1 MKNIMKKAL
10 ALLLTAVMLFSMV
23 GTALAAGSGKVS
35 ISSSTNA
42 TPGAEVTLKV
52 SIDTNPGFY
61 SGTVDISF
69 DERLTC
75 VSCEGT
81 NLFGD
86 NVYASQSIYNDKNY
100 VRIRYENRDLELL
113 EAKTGVIATLTFA
126 IPESATNGTK
136 YSVSI
141 KDLDF
146 TDTDDS
152 ITFTGTGGTITVV
165 TDEQFK
171 ITAEAGYNGSISPT
185 SAMVGEGGSQT
196 FTITPNDGYHIKDV
210 KVDGTSVKS
219 QLVAVEGSAI
229 VKTYT
234 MSNID
239 DSHKV
244 TATFEAHSY
253 IDTVTPPT
261 CSAEG
266 YTTHTC
272 DCGYSYVDTPT
283 KKLEHTWGDGVVT
296 KEPTCT
302 DKGVKTFTCATCGG
316 TYTESIAATGH
327 TWGDYVETTPATC
340 VSEGKKTR
348 TCTTCGATETEKI
361 AATGEHTWNEG
372 VVTKEPT
379 CTEKG
384 EKTHTCTVC
393 GETKTV
399 EIAALGGNHTWDE
412 GKVTKEPTDT
422 EKGEKTYTCTKCGA
436 TKTEEIAATG
446 NHTWDE
452 GQVNKPATCTEP
464 GVMTYTCKDCDATR
478 TELIPATGHKWDE
491 GEETKAPTCTEQ
503 GVKTFTCEHCGDTY
517 TENLAATGHKW
528 DDGKCT
534 ICGQKKPDQQPS
546 VSFVDVKPDAYY
558 YNAVLWAVE
567 NGITT
572 GTTTTTFSPDNNC
585 TRGQAVT
592 FLWRAFGCPEVESSA
607 TFSDVV
613 KGSYYE
619 KAVAWAVSEGIT
631 KGTSKTTFSPDATCT
646 RSQIV
651 TFLFRAEDAIAGS
664 AVNPF
669 KDVAESTYYY
679 NAVLWAVENGI
690 TTGTTTTTFSPDNN
704 CTRGQIVTFLF
715 RDMAK

>member
-100 VRIRYENRDLELL
+100 VRIRYENKDLELL

-146 TDTDDS
+146 IDTDDS

-171 ITAEAGYNGSISPT
+171 ITTEAGYNGSISPT
-185 SAMVGEGGSQT
+185 SPMVGEGGSQT

-219 QLVAVEGSAI
+219 QLVAVEGSAT

-253 IDTVTPPT
+253 TDTVTPPT

-283 KKLEHTWGDGVVT
+283 VKLEHTWDAGVVT

-302 DKGVKTFTCATCGG
+302 DKGET
-316 TYTESIAATGH
+316 TYTCTVCGATKVKANIDPTGNEH
-327 TWGDYVETTPATC
+327 EWDDGVVTTPATC
-340 VSEGKKTR
+340 GADGVKTY
-348 TCTTCGATETEKI
+348 TCALCGATKTQAI
-361 AATGEHTWNEG
+361 PATGKHTSDAG

-384 EKTHTCTVC
+384 V
-393 GETKTV
+393 
-399 EIAALGGNHTWDE
+399 
-412 GKVTKEPTDT
+412 
-422 EKGEKTYTCTKCGA
+422 KTYTCT
-436 TKTEEIAATG
+436 
-446 NHTWDE
+446 
-452 GQVNKPATCTEP
+452 V
-464 GVMTYTCKDCDATR
+464 CKLS
-478 TELIPATGHKWDE
+478 LIH
-491 GEETKAPTCTEQ
+491 
-503 GVKTFTCEHCGDTY
+503 
-517 TENLAATGHKW
+517 
-528 DDGKCT
+528 
-534 ICGQKKPDQQPS
+534 I
-546 VSFVDVKPDAYY
+546 
-558 YNAVLWAVE
+558 
-567 NGITT
+567 
-572 GTTTTTFSPDNNC
+572 
-585 TRGQAVT
+585 
-592 FLWRAFGCPEVESSA
+592 
-607 TFSDVV
+607 
-613 KGSYYE
+613 
-619 KAVAWAVSEGIT
+619 
-631 KGTSKTTFSPDATCT
+631 
-646 RSQIV
+646 
-651 TFLFRAEDAIAGS
+651 
-664 AVNPF
+664 
-669 KDVAESTYYY
+669 
-679 NAVLWAVENGI
+679 
-690 TTGTTTTTFSPDNN
+690 
-704 CTRGQIVTFLF
+704 
-715 RDMAK
+715 

>member
-1 MKNIMKKAL
+1 MKTILKKTI
-10 ALLLTAVMLFSMV
+10 ALLLTAAMLCSMI
-23 GTALAAGSGKVS
+23 GAAFAAGSPTVS
-35 ISSSTNA
+35 ISSVKNVA
-42 TPGAEVTLKV
+42 PGDEVTLTV
-52 SIDTNPGFY
+52 SISNNPGFWM
-61 SGTVDISF
+61 GTVDIKYDTGLTYVGYEDLRAFS
-69 DERLTC
+69 DLPVSVTASNPIRLTWADLN
-75 VSCEGT
+75 SEE
-81 NLFGD
+81 LH
-86 NVYASQSIYNDKNY
+86 S
-100 VRIRYENRDLELL
+100 EN
-113 EAKTGVIATLTFA
+113 GGMVTLTFKVPNDA
-126 IPESATNGTK
+126 KNESTYNVEVSDIEMTN
-136 YSVSI
+136 
-141 KDLDF
+141 LDG
-146 TDTDDS
+146 DVINS
-152 ITFTGTGGTITVV
+152 FTGSDGKITVV
-165 TDEQFK
+165 TDEQYK

-219 QLVAVEGSAI
+219 QLVAVEGSAT

-253 IDTVTPPT
+253 TDTVTPPT

-302 DKGVKTFTCATCGG
+302 DKGET
-316 TYTESIAATGH
+316 TYTCTVCRATK
-327 TWGDYVETTPATC
+327 VEANIPANGNEHEWDDGVVTTPATC
-340 VSEGKKTR
+340 GADGVKTY
-348 TCTTCGATETEKI
+348 TCALCGATKTQAI
-361 AATGEHTWNEG
+361 PATGKHTSDAG

-384 EKTHTCTVC
+384 VKTYTCTVC
-393 GETKTV
+393 KSVIKT
-399 EIAALGGNHTWDE
+399 EDIAATGHTWDA
-412 GKVTKEPTDT
+412 GKVTKEATCT
-422 EKGEKTYTCTKCGA
+422 EKGVKTYTCTVCKV
-436 TKTEEIAATG
+436 TKTEDIAATG
-446 NHTWDE
+446 NHTWNDGVE
-452 GQVNKPATCTEP
+452 TKKQTCTEKCEK
-464 GVMTYTCKDCDATR
+464 TYTCTVCGAT
-478 TELIPATGHKWDE
+478 K
-491 GEETKAPTCTEQ
+491 
-503 GVKTFTCEHCGDTY
+503 
-517 TENLAATGHKW
+517 TENIAATGHKW

-567 NGITT
+567 NGITK
-572 GTTTTTFSPDNNC
+572 GTTTTTFSPDKNC

>member
-1 MKNIMKKAL
+1 MKKAL

-23 GTALAAGSGKVS
+23 GTALAAGSGTVSVSSINNAAPGGEVKLTVS
-35 ISSSTNA
+35 ISN
-42 TPGAEVTLKV
+42 
-52 SIDTNPGFY
+52 NPGFWM
-61 SGTVDISF
+61 GTVKIAY
-69 DERLTC
+69 DERLTLVDC
-75 VSCEGT
+75 KGT
-81 NLFGD
+81 DVFGD
-86 NVYASQSIYNDKNY
+86 KVDFTATTSRNPIQLMW
-100 VRIRYENRDLELL
+100 ENEEDALI
-113 EAKTGVIATLTFA
+113 TGNGDVAVLTFKV
-126 IPESATNGTK
+126 PDDATNNTK
-136 YSVSI
+136 YNVRVSEI
-141 KDLDF
+141 KMADLDANKV
-146 TDTDDS
+146 S
-152 ITFTGTGGTITVV
+152 FTGSDGKITVV
-165 TDEQFK
+165 TDEQYK

-219 QLVAVEGSAI
+219 QLVAVEGSAT

-253 IDTVTPPT
+253 TDTVTPPT
-261 CSAEG
+261 CTAEG
-266 YTTHTC
+266 FTTHTC

-283 KKLEHTWGDGVVT
+283 KKLEHTWDAGEVT

-302 DKGVKTFTCATCGG
+302 DKGET
-316 TYTESIAATGH
+316 TYTCTVCRATK
-327 TWGDYVETTPATC
+327 VEANIPANGNEHEWDDGVVTTPATC
-340 VSEGKKTR
+340 GADGVKTY
-348 TCTTCGATETEKI
+348 TCALCGATKTQAI
-361 AATGEHTWNEG
+361 PATGKHTSDAG

-384 EKTHTCTVC
+384 VKTYTCTVC
-393 GETKTV
+393 KSVIKT
-399 EIAALGGNHTWDE
+399 EDIAATGHTWDA
-412 GKVTKEPTDT
+412 GKVTKEATCT
-422 EKGEKTYTCTKCGA
+422 EKGVKTYTCTVCKV
-436 TKTEEIAATG
+436 TKTENI
-446 NHTWDE
+446 
-452 GQVNKPATCTEP
+452 
-464 GVMTYTCKDCDATR
+464 
-478 TELIPATGHKWDE
+478 
-491 GEETKAPTCTEQ
+491 
-503 GVKTFTCEHCGDTY
+503 
-517 TENLAATGHKW
+517 AATGHKW

-567 NGITT
+567 NGITK
-572 GTTTTTFSPDNNC
+572 GTTTTTFSPDKNC